1 MNRSLLI
8 VEDDPEQ
15 LDALVRWFILAGYEV
30 TGAHHPSQ
38 ALEAASLRQFQVALL
53 DANLPEMDGLQLMQ
67 RLNLHQDGIQ
77 AVILTMITNWPAPPC
92 NPDSELLRGTT
103 TKCQK
108 TKQPGFSR
116 KTSIA
121 IVRFVLLLPTTITTF

>member
-30 TGAHHPSQ
+30 TGVDHPSQ

-53 DANLPEMDGLQLMQ
+53 DASLPEMDGLLLMQ
-67 RLNLHQDGIQ
+67 RLNLHQDGMQVIILSGRDNLEQRAKTEGAFACLVKPCKLALMQ
-77 AVILTMITNWPAPPC
+77 ATVEDAFEQARDELNACEQLTVGEET
-92 NPDSELLRGTT
+92 
-103 TKCQK
+103 
-108 TKQPGFSR
+108 
-116 KTSIA
+116 
-121 IVRFVLLLPTTITTF
+121 